1 MANMT
6 PAELRISV
14 VICAYTEAR
23 WDALVE
29 AVASVQRQVL
39 PAHEIIVVIDHN
51 PALLVRAE
59 RHISGVKVVANQQA
73 RGLSGA
79 RNSGIA
85 LAQGEI
91 IAFMDED
98 ALADE
103 TWLQHL
109 SQGFQDA
116 QVMGVGGAI
125 LPLWPEGR
133 PGWFP
138 AEFDWVVGC
147 TYRGMPEEARPVRNL
162 IGCNMAFRR
171 EVFSKVGDFRHGIG
185 RIGTLPVGCE
195 ETELCIRLR
204 QQKPDSILL
213 YQPEAKV
220 QHRVSPNR
228 ATWKYFHSRC
238 YAEGLSKALVS
249 RLVGAGD
256 GLASERSYTL
266 RTLPQ
271 GVLNGLAGTLTR
283 RNPDGLRAALA
294 ISSGLAVTTFGYIK
308 GSLLSRKTSLQG
320 SLEPANSSF

>member
-1 MANMT
+1 MT
-6 PAELRISV
+6 PDSSRISV

-23 WDALVE
+23 WEALVE
-29 AVASVQRQVL
+29 AVQSVQRQRL
-39 PAHEIIVVIDHN
+39 LAQEIIVVIDHN
-51 PALLVRAE
+51 PVLLGRAE
-59 RHISGVKVVANQQA
+59 QQIKGVKVVPNQQA

-85 LAQGEI
+85 EAQGDI

-103 TWLQHL
+103 NWLQEL
-109 SQGFQDA
+109 SQGFQDP
-116 QVMGVGGAI
+116 QIQGVGGAI
-125 LPLWPEGR
+125 LPMWHDGR

-147 TYRGMPEEARPVRNL
+147 TYRGMPEEAKPVRNL

-171 EVFSKVGDFRHGIG
+171 DVFSQVGDFRHGIG

-204 QQKPDSILL
+204 QHNPNSILL
-213 YQPEAKV
+213 YQPAAKV

-238 YAEGLSKALVS
+238 YAEGLSKALVA

-266 RTLPQ
+266 RTLPL
-271 GVLNGLAGTLTR
+271 GVLNGLTGTLTR
-283 RNPDGLRAALA
+283 RNPAGLSSAAA
-294 ISSGLAVTTFGYIK
+294 ISSGLVVTTFGYLK
-308 GSLLSRKTSLQG
+308 GTLLSRRTSLQG
-320 SLEPANSSF
+320 SLEPVNSSF

>member
-1 MANMT
+1 MA
-6 PAELRISV
+6 ADGLSFSV
-14 VICAYTEAR
+14 VICAYTEVR

-29 AVASVQRQVL
+29 AVQSVQRQRL

-51 PALLVRAE
+51 PALLARSE
-59 RHISGVKVVANQQA
+59 QQIKGVKLLANQQA

-79 RNSGIA
+79 RNCGIA
-85 LAQGEI
+85 AAQGDI

-103 TWLQHL
+103 DWLQQL
-109 SQGFQDA
+109 SLGFQEP
-116 QVMGVGGAI
+116 QVQGVGGAI
-125 LPLWPEGR
+125 LPLWPEAR

-147 TYRGMPEEARPVRNL
+147 TYRGMPEEAKPVRNL

-171 EVFSKVGDFRHGIG
+171 EVFSQVGDFRHGIG

-204 QQKPDSILL
+204 QHKPDSILL
-213 YQPEAKV
+213 YQPAAKV
-220 QHRVSPNR
+220 QHRVSPDR

-238 YAEGLSKALVS
+238 YAEGLSKALVA

-266 RTLPQ
+266 RTLPL

-283 RNPDGLRAALA
+283 RNPAGLSAAAA
-294 ISSGLAVTTFGYIK
+294 ITSGLAVTTYGYLK
-308 GSLLSRKTSLQG
+308 GAFLSRKTTLQG

>member
-1 MANMT
+1 
-6 PAELRISV
+6 
-14 VICAYTEAR
+14 
-23 WDALVE
+23 
-29 AVASVQRQVL
+29 VQRQRL
-39 PAHEIIVVIDHN
+39 PAQEIIVVIDHN
-51 PALLVRAE
+51 PALLARTE
-59 RHISGVKVVANQQA
+59 QQINDVKVIANHQP

-85 LAQGEI
+85 TAQGDI

-103 TWLQHL
+103 GWLEQL
-109 SQGFQDA
+109 SQGFQDS

-125 LPLWPEGR
+125 LPLWPDGR

-171 EVFSKVGDFRHGIG
+171 EIFSQVGDFRHGIG

-204 QQKPDSILL
+204 QQKPGSILL
-213 YQPEAKV
+213 YQPAAKV

-238 YAEGLSKALVS
+238 YAEGLSKALVA

-266 RTLPQ
+266 RTLPL

-283 RNPDGLRAALA
+283 RNPSGLSSAAA
-294 ISSGLAVTTFGYIK
+294 ISSGLAVTTFGYLK
-308 GSLLSRKTSLQG
+308 GTLFSRKTSLQG
-320 SLEPANSSF
+320 SLEPVNSPF

>member
-1 MANMT
+1 MT
-6 PAELRISV
+6 TTEFRFSV

-29 AVASVQRQVL
+29 AVQSVQRQTL
-39 PAHEIIVVIDHN
+39 PAHEILVVIDHN
-51 PALLVRAE
+51 PALFERAE
-59 RHISGVKVVANQQA
+59 RQISGAKVLANHQA

-79 RNSGIA
+79 RNTGIA
-85 LAQGEI
+85 AARGDI

-103 TWLQHL
+103 QWLWQL
-109 SQGFQDA
+109 SQGFMDS
-116 QVMGVGGAI
+116 QVQGVGGAI
-125 LPLWPEGR
+125 LPLWPTER

-138 AEFDWVVGC
+138 VEFDWVVGC
-147 TYRGMPEEARPVRNL
+147 SYRGMPEDAKPVRNL

-171 EVFSKVGDFRHGIG
+171 EVFAQVGDFRHGIG

-195 ETELCIRLR
+195 ETELCIRLH
-204 QQKPDSILL
+204 QHNPQSILL
-213 YQPEAKV
+213 YQPAAKV

-228 ATWKYFHSRC
+228 ATWKYFYSRC
-238 YAEGLSKALVS
+238 YAEGLSKALVA

-271 GVLNGLAGTLTR
+271 GVLNGLASTLTR
-283 RNPDGLRAALA
+283 RNPAGIASAAA
-294 ISSGLAVTTFGYIK
+294 ISSGLAVTTLGYLK
-308 GSLLSRKTSLQG
+308 GTLLSRTTSLQD
-320 SLEPANSSF
+320 SLEPAKPSF